1 MSGHLAINWESIFGL
16 AVVLLLLWRSEAGRE
31 PNLKA
36 KLTLD
41 ARDGLPMVL
50 IALMICGAFWRA
62 ARISFLSDDYV
73 LVGMA
78 QSFAGN
84 YRAMFTQGGG
94 DGFFRPLGYLSLW
107 WTWPWAGLDPNR
119 WHWAGLWLHLAN
131 SLLVYVLAGAIGLSR
146 SCSWLASALFAWH
159 GANPEAVVWIAGRF
173 DVLAA
178 FFALLAMV
186 AFIKL
191 WEESSLG
198 WGFIAFVS
206 MGLALLSKESAYAL
220 PLAMLFYAGLRA
232 KAAGRRPASPRPV
245 NSQLRGAGHG
255 PLRANEAGRRPAR
268 TLAPFFLLAAVL
280 FAYRWA
286 LQGGIGGYLGP
297 GGKPQILSL
306 NLATVVKALGLRLWA
321 VLFFPIN
328 WTTHV
333 GVWLGVATMLNAAAW
348 TALAWAIRGS
358 RERLLIPLGFVLAMA
373 LPPVQQLLI
382 GADLEKARLVYL
394 PAAGFCLLAASAVSG
409 AGLRPAMRWGAGLAM
424 LAFSLT
430 ALLHNLGGW
439 ETAAAKSRTVCEAV
453 ASCSN
458 PSVEGLPRSLNG
470 VYFFANGL
478 PECVRMERAKQPDLH
493 LHACSLAWD
502 AAAGALRSTQ

>member
-1 MSGHLAINWESIFGL
+1 MSAHLAINCEGIFGL
-16 AVVLLLLWRSEAGRE
+16 AVVILLLWRSEAGRE

-41 ARDGLPMVL
+41 ARDALPMVL

-78 QSFAGN
+78 QSLPGN
-84 YRAMFTQGGG
+84 YRTMFTQGGG

-119 WHWAGLWLHLAN
+119 WHWAGLLLHLGN

-173 DVLAA
+173 DLLAA

-220 PLAMLFYAGLRA
+220 PLAMLVYAGLRT
-232 KAAGRRPASPRPV
+232 AGRRPAP
-245 NSQLRGAGHG
+245 QL
-255 PLRANEAGRRPAR
+255 LR
-268 TLAPFFLLAAVL
+268 LAPFFLLAAVL
-280 FAYRWA
+280 FAYRWS

-297 GGKPQILSL
+297 GGKPQMLSL
-306 NLATVVKALGLRLWA
+306 NLATVAKALGLRLWA

-328 WTTHV
+328 WTTHF
-333 GVWLGVATMLNAAAW
+333 GVWVGIAILLNAVAW
-348 TALAWAIRGS
+348 TALVWATRGS
-358 RERLLIPLGFVLAMA
+358 RERLLIPLGFVLALA
-373 LPPVQQLLI
+373 LPAVQQLLI

-394 PAAGFCLLAASAVSG
+394 PAAGFCLLAATAMSMVS
-409 AGLRPAMRWGAGLAM
+409 AGLSNGTRLVAGVAM

-430 ALLHNLGGW
+430 ALLHNLNGW
-439 ETAAAKSRTVCEAV
+439 ETAAAKSKTVCEAV

-458 PSVEGLPRSLNG
+458 PASVEGLPRSLNG

-478 PECVRMERAKQPDLH
+478 PECVRMERAKRPGLP
-493 LHACSLAWD
+493 LHACSLVWD